1 VNGVLAI
8 IGGTSLLDCPL
19 PPLAAHTVPTPFGL
33 ASVLAGER
41 VVVLLRHGDGRPPH
55 RVNHRANMAA
65 LALLG
70 ADRVVLIG
78 STGSLRAEHAP
89 GSLLVPDDYASTAP
103 VPTIHDGAIVHVC
116 PGFSD
121 ALSRQLAALVPG
133 AHFGGVYVQTPGPR
147 LETRAEVRA
156 LGCYADVV
164 GMTCAS
170 EAALANELGLEVA
183 ALCTVEN
190 YAHGLEACPV
200 SFEAIVE
207 AARANAD
214 RMATIVQRLIGEL

>member
-1 VNGVLAI
+1 MTDVLAI
-8 IGGTSLLDCPL
+8 VGGTSLLDCPL
-19 PPLAAHTVPTPFGL
+19 PSLEARTVPTPFGP
-33 ASVLAGER
+33 ASVLAGDNYL
-41 VVVLLRHGDGRPPH
+41 VLLRHGDGRPPH
-55 RVNHRANMAA
+55 RVNHRANLAA
-65 LALLG
+65 LALLD

-89 GSLLVPDDYASTAP
+89 GSLLVPADYATTAA
-103 VPTIHDGAIVHVC
+103 VPTVHDRAIVHVC

-121 ALSRQLAALVPG
+121 GLSRRLAALVPG
-133 AHFGGVYVQTPGPR
+133 AEYGGVYVQTPGPR

-156 LGCYADVV
+156 LALYADVV

-190 YAHGLEACPV
+190 YAHGLDDCPV

-214 RMATIVQRLIGEL
+214 RMAGIVQRLIEEL